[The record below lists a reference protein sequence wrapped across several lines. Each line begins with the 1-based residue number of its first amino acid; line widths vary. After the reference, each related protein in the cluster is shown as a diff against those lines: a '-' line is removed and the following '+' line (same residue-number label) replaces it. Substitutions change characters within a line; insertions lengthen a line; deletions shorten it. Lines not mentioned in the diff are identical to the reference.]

1 VYWGLIL
8 KKASIINFKGGV
20 GKTTLSFHLACFLAK
35 ESRVLL
41 IDVDHQSSLSV
52 VMLRS
57 LWEAR
62 VAASS
67 TVNRIFES
75 FCNRKVAM
83 PGIEIIVKNALHA
96 KDKRYDFYPNLD
108 FVAAQFELD
117 DTEIDLA
124 STNYGN
130 AVLSDWDKRTLLAHW
145 LDSIDAHKNYDYV
158 LFDCPPATKI
168 VSQNALAASDC
179 YIVPV
184 IPDELSSRGV
194 THFQGLVKS
203 KIDAKLQYLHTNAR
217 VDKDQTPKNFVPS
230 TSMAAIVP
238 FIVKQAGRAA
248 SGLTNIHT
256 EQLAA
261 LRGMWKGAV
270 ISTVGL
276 NYIGIPESV
285 NAGWPV
291 WNFAGNNATHDVQ
304 KMMTNIC
311 SELKA
316 RIDKS

>member
-1 VYWGLIL
+1 L

-20 GKTTLSFHLACFLAK
+20 GKTTLSFHLACHLAAQ
-35 ESRVLL
+35 SRVLL

-57 LWEAR
+57 LWESR
-62 VAASS
+62 VAASN
-67 TVNRIFES
+67 TVNRVFES
-75 FCNRKVAM
+75 FCNRKVIM
-83 PGIEIIVKNALHA
+83 PGDDIIVKNALHA
-96 KDKRYDFYPNLD
+96 KDNRYNFYPKLD

-130 AVLSDWDKRTLLAHW
+130 AVLSDWEKRTLLASW
-145 LDSIDAHKNYDYV
+145 LDSIKAHDKYDYV

-194 THFQGLVKS
+194 THFQGLVKT

-217 VDKDQTPKNFVPS
+217 VDKEQTPKNYVA
-230 TSMAAIVP
+230 TTTMAAIVP

-261 LRGMWKGAV
+261 LRYMWKGAV
-270 ISTVGL
+270 IGTVGR
-276 NYIGIPESV
+276 NYIGIPEAV

-291 WNFAGNNATHDVQ
+291 WNYGGNNATPDV
-304 KMMTNIC
+304 KLMMTNIC
-311 SELKA
+311 SELKD

>member
-1 VYWGLIL
+1 V

-20 GKTTLSFHLACFLAK
+20 GKTTLSLHLACHLAS
-35 ESRVLL
+35 EHRVLL

-52 VMLRS
+52 VILRDA
-57 LWEAR
+57 LWQKQISAGN
-62 VAASS
+62 

-75 FCNRKVAM
+75 FCNRKVEM
-83 PGIEIIVKNALHA
+83 PTDDIIVRNAMHER
-96 KDKRYDFYPNLD
+96 DRSYNFYPRLD
-108 FVAAQFELD
+108 FVSAQFELD

-130 AVLSDWDKRTLLAHW
+130 ANLSDWEKRTLLSSW
-145 LDSIDAHKNYDYV
+145 LDSIEAHKKYDYV

-168 VSQNALAASDC
+168 VSQNALAASNC

-203 KIDAKLQYLHTNAR
+203 KIDAKLQYLKTSAR
-217 VDKDQTPKNFVPS
+217 VDKEQTPRNYIP
-230 TSMAAIVP
+230 TTTMAAIAP

-248 SGLTNIHT
+248 SGYTNIHT
-256 EQLAA
+256 EQLAE
-261 LRGMWKGAV
+261 LRRQWKNAV
-270 ISTVGL
+270 LGRIGE
-276 NYIGIPESV
+276 NYIGIPEAV

-291 WNFAGNNATHDVQ
+291 WNYAGRNATPTV
-304 KMMTNIC
+304 KNMMTKIC
-311 SELKA
+311 AELKT
-316 RIDKS
+316 RIDAS